1 MIKHLKITHVGPA
14 PILELEF
21 GKRLNILTGDNGL
34 GKSFLLDIVWWALTR
49 KWPAEINPNLPSGLM
64 ARPHESSKASI
75 EFEFTAKT
83 GQPSYSSSFD
93 RKRQTW
99 TGKAGRPSNPGLVLY
114 AQVDGSFAVWDP
126 ARNYWLKKGSVDAQD
141 RPPAYV
147 FSPREVWDG
156 LRDEER
162 GLLCNGL
169 VADWAGWQKEKNFKF
184 DMLKAVLE
192 KLSPSTDEKIEPG
205 ELTRIGLD
213 DPRDIPTLKMP
224 YGQSVPVL
232 HASAGIRRIIALA
245 YLLVWSWL
253 EHLIAS
259 HVLGQQATTQ
269 VVFLIDEIEAHLHPK
284 WQRRIVDSLLGV
296 MNTLTRTTGISE
308 RFVRTSFS
316 PISDIQIIAAT
327 HSPLVMAS
335 IEPAYDHRKDAW
347 FDMDFERGEV
357 VLRRRDFEKHG
368 DSATWLVSE
377 AFDLKSSRALEYE
390 MLVEKASDLLD
401 NEKPD
406 VAKIEAMNKDLV
418 KALSPKD
425 DFLFRWRSICFKKGL
440 LK

>member
-1 MIKHLKITHVGPA
+1 MIKHLKINHVGPA
-14 PILELEF
+14 PSLELEF
-21 GKRLNILTGDNGL
+21 GKRLNLLTGDNGL
-34 GKSFLLDIVWWALTR
+34 GKSFLLDIVWWTLTR
-49 KWPAEINPNLPSGLM
+49 KWPAEINPHLPSGLM
-64 ARPHESSKASI
+64 ARPQDSGKASI
-75 EFEFTAKT
+75 EFTFTSKT
-83 GQPSYSSSFD
+83 GQPSYSSTFD
-93 RKRQTW
+93 RKRQAW

-126 ARNYWLKKGSVDAQD
+126 ARNYWPKKGNIYTQD

-156 LRDEER
+156 LRDEEI

-169 VADWAGWQKEKNFKF
+169 VADWAGWQKEKGFAFK
-184 DMLKAVLE
+184 MLKAVLE
-192 KLSPSTDEKIEPG
+192 KLSPSVNEKIEPG
-205 ELTRIGLD
+205 ELTRIGL

-259 HVLGQQATTQ
+259 HMLDQQSTTQ

-284 WQRRIVDSLLGV
+284 WQRQIVDSLLGV
-296 MNTLTRTTGISE
+296 MNTLTKTKGINGK
-308 RFVRTSFS
+308 FVRTSFL

-335 IEPAYDHRKDAW
+335 VEPVYDHLKDAW
-347 FDMDFERGEV
+347 FDMDFEEGEV
-357 VLRRRDFEKHG
+357 VLRSRDFEKHG
-368 DSATWLVSE
+368 DAATWLVSE
-377 AFDLKSSRALEYE
+377 AFDLKSGRALEYE
-390 MLVEKASDLLD
+390 KLVEQASALLD
-401 NEKPD
+401 DEQTD
-406 VAKIEAMNKDLV
+406 VSKIEAMNGKLV